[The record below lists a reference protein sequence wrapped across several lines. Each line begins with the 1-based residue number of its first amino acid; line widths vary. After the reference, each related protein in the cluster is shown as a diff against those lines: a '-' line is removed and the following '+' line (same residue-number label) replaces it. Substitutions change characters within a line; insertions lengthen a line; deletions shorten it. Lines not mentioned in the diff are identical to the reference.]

1 MIQGRSGFRLV
12 NKAFLSTRVSDH
24 FRREKLESNESV
36 KFEVLG
42 LVDDAHAALT
52 ELFNDL
58 VVADSRADHVD
69 WLVG

>member
-1 MIQGRSGFRLV
+1 LRQEFESYGTVEFGVVGFI
-12 NKAFLSTRVSDH
+12 DY
-24 FRREKLESNESV
+24 
-36 KFEVLG
+36 
-42 LVDDAHAALT
+42 AHAALT